1 MKEWKG
7 REEKN
12 NKDKSKKSL
21 QLRKRINQYL
31 SYPKKDLVL
40 CHSCQLK
47 RPNSLK
53 KLEKRHYLMRKMM
66 KNLQFLR
73 KKFRKSHYQLKQVE
87 KVDYLMTME
96 IKILHLNQRPKH
108 LCRKSKRR
116 KIYLTMKMMFQSRQN
131 HNLKNNRK

>member
-7 REEKN
+7 REGKN
-12 NKDKSKKSL
+12 NKDKGKKSL

-47 RPNSLK
+47 LPNRLK

-116 KIYLTMKMMFQSRQN
+116 KTYLTMKMMFQSRQN